1 MYNTGGDGGN
11 GLSAGWN
18 AVIGIAGFLAS
29 LCSIGTGIGAC
40 IGLIYKIRN
49 FINRGACLDHRV
61 AKHMVY
67 L

>member
-29 LCSIGTGIGAC
+29 L
-40 IGLIYKIRN
+40 
-49 FINRGACLDHRV
+49 
-61 AKHMVY
+61 
-67 L
+67 